1 MLIPISILSDKITI
15 ERRMI
20 MVRICREE
28 DYKNRKAVAFEYPSA
43 TKIVK
48 VCGGWAVFDSITDYE
63 IWRNQK

>member
-1 MLIPISILSDKITI
+1 
-15 ERRMI
+15 
-20 MVRICREE
+20 MVRMCSEE
-28 DYKNRKAVAFEYPSA
+28 DYKNRKAVALEYPSA